1 MTSPSLEK
9 SVDASLANRATT
21 LVVDFVEIIRGRT
34 TGPLLFIARF
44 IIYGAVLLVT
54 ALAVTTLVV
63 ITAMKAANSL
73 LPSGVWAAHLLLGA
87 LFTIVGGL
95 FWSKRLA

>member
-9 SVDASLANRATT
+9 SEEAGLANRATT
-21 LVVDFVEIIRGRT
+21 LVVDFVEIVRGRT

-44 IIYGAVLLVT
+44 IVYGAVLLVT

-63 ITAMKAANSL
+63 ITAVKAANSL
-73 LPSGVWAAHLLLGA
+73 LPGGVWAAHLLLGA